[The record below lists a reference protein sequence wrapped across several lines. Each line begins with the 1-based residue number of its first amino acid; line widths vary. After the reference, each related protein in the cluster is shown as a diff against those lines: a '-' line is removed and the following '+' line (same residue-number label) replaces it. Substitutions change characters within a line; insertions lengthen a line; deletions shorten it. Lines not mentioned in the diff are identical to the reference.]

1 MISCAWSPTRCA
13 TMSFTGMSARRSRCC
28 RASRARFSAR
38 RSIRHPSPALEPGPG
53 GREDQLPNG
62 NDAPADADRSS
73 REPGCDRARRL
84 PTCGRRRLQPGH
96 ISPTGASASA
106 PASIPTVRER
116 SSQPGAKSTATRR
129 RSEPRFGRRPAHGRL
144 RSAFRRPALRL
155 RNRSSRSTGAG
166 TPSPS
171 GTGRSRA
178 ATVSLKQPRGR
189 RAEAE
194 CRRADLTSRRD
205 RLPRRRRRRSWP
217 RNHRLHGVDELPS
230 GRPCGLSL
238 VGRTLGCSCHDLG
251 SSEQHLHPD
260 RGDG

>member
-1 MISCAWSPTRCA
+1 MRRQTR
-13 TMSFTGMSARRSRCC
+13 
-28 RASRARFSAR
+28 
-38 RSIRHPSPALEPGPG
+38 IALLVSWLRP
-53 GREDQLPNG
+53 
-62 NDAPADADRSS
+62 RSS
-73 REPGCDRARRL
+73 PSHMRPEAGCSRGTSLRPAHRHL
-84 PTCGRRRLQPGH
+84 L
-96 ISPTGASASA
+96 

-116 SSQPGAKSTATRR
+116 SSQPGAGSAAPDVDP
-129 RSEPRFGRRPAHGRL
+129 SLGSVAGRHAVAAS
-144 RSAFRRPALRL
+144 SAFRRPALRL

-189 RAEAE
+189 RAGWVPP
-194 CRRADLTSRRD
+194 SRSHLQARPPTAPPSPSK
-205 RLPRRRRRRSWP
+205 LA

-230 GRPCGLSL
+230 GRPCGLA
-238 VGRTLGCSCHDLG
+238 RWTDLGCSCHDLG